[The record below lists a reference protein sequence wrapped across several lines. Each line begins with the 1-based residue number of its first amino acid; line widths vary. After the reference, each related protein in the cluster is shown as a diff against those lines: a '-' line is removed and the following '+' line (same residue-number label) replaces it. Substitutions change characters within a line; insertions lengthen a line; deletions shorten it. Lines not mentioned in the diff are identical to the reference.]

1 MLIIVVLLILC
12 LSLSYQD
19 IKYKN
24 VNEIL
29 AKVTFLLLTYYLC
42 LNTSYFYIILFLGI
56 FFIDDNIVDDIF
68 LVLTI
73 IYMIEF
79 KMFFGII
86 IPMLFYVFYADKKKI
101 PLLGIHCLM
110 ISLILFFRGIYFL
123 WWV

>member
-1 MLIIVVLLILC
+1 MLMLILLVLC

-29 AKVTFLLLTYYLC
+29 AKVTFLLLVYFLC

-73 IYMIEF
+73 IYMLEF

-86 IPMLFYVFYADKKKI
+86 IPIIFYVFYTDKKKI
-101 PLLGIHCLM
+101 PLLGIYCLT
-110 ISLILFFRGIYFL
+110 ISLILFFRSIYFFL
-123 WWV
+123 HL

>member
-1 MLIIVVLLILC
+1 MLILILLVLC

-29 AKVTFLLLTYYLC
+29 VKVTFILLTYYLC
-42 LNTSYFYIILFLGI
+42 LNTSYIFIFLFLGV

-86 IPMLFYVFYADKKKI
+86 IPIIFYVFYADKKKI
-101 PLLGIHCLM
+101 PLLGIYCLI

-123 WWV
+123 M

>member
-1 MLIIVVLLILC
+1 MLILLLLILC

-42 LNTSYFYIILFLGI
+42 LNTSYFYIILFLSI

-86 IPMLFYVFYADKKKI
+86 IPIIFYVFYTDKKKI
-101 PLLGIHCLM
+101 PLLGIYCLM
-110 ISLILFFRGIYFL
+110 ISMILSFRGIYFL
-123 WWV
+123 M

>member
-19 IKYKN
+19 IKYKS

-29 AKVTFLLLTYYLC
+29 AKVTFLFLTYYLC
-42 LNTSYFYIILFLGI
+42 LSTSYFYIILFLGV

-73 IYMIEF
+73 IYMIKF

-86 IPMLFYVFYADKKKI
+86 IPIIFYVFYTDKKKI
-101 PLLGIHCLM
+101 PLLGIYCLM
-110 ISLILFFRGIYFL
+110 ISLILLFRSIYFL
-123 WWV
+123 M

>member
-1 MLIIVVLLILC
+1 MLILLLLVLC

-19 IKYKN
+19 IKYKR

-68 LVLTI
+68 LILAI
-73 IYMIEF
+73 IYMLEF
-79 KMFFGII
+79 KIFFGII
-86 IPMLFYVFYADKKKI
+86 IPIIFYVFYYADKKKI
-101 PLLGIHCLM
+101 PLLGIYCLM
-110 ISLILFFRGIYFL
+110 ISLILSFKGIYFL
-123 WWV
+123 M